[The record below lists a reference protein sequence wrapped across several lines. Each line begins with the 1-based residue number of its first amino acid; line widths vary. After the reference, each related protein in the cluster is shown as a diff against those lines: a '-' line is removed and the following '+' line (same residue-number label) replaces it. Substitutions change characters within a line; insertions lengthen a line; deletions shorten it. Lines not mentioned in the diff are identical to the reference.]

1 MTRYLL
7 DTNHLSP
14 LVTLSHPL
22 RLQIRERLKPADSFA
37 IPVPALIEFLFGI
50 GLLPRAHLNNET
62 WQAMADEFAYYGAER
77 QDAEMAADLRLK
89 LRRVGR
95 QLGAIDALIAVL
107 ALRNDLTLLTTDGDF
122 SAIPGLKLENWR

>member
-22 RLQIRERLKPADSFA
+22 RLQIRERLETADSFA
-37 IPVPALIEFLFGI
+37 IPAPALTEFLFGI
-50 GLLPRAHLNNET
+50 GLLPRARLNNET
-62 WQAMADEFAYYGAER
+62 WQAMADEFAYYGVER

-89 LRRVGR
+89 LRRVVR
-95 QLGAIDALIAVL
+95 QLGAVDALIAVL

-122 SAIPGLKLENWR
+122 AAVPSLKLENWR